1 MVVSNVVCLAE
12 PLPAAP
18 CTAKVH
24 SVFHKGF
31 NLQDSSDGLLIWV
44 SAERFC
50 PHAPYPRSIICDELD
65 LAAVRPGMTFFFAK
79 EDGAQGESLFIVSEG
94 AGCGGSIALHAGPET
109 QRKAPMFV
117 HVEPANS
124 AGQWLKAVKAA
135 IARKRAALDAPAA
148 YFELAAL
155 LETRISLCAE
165 AALSCQEEALA
176 EEVRQ
181 LVGWGFGLTPSGDDA
196 LVGALAALKSFA
208 PSAGERL
215 VQAVRPRL
223 ASTTDVSRTCLE
235 LACQGYGSE
244 HLIGVLSGFCGIAG
258 NQSLDALLSF
268 GHTSGQD
275 TAMGVAA
282 AMEAVLRHMSLRK
295 EKADGNQ

>member
-1 MVVSNVVCLAE
+1 MVVSNVLCLAD

-18 CTAKVH
+18 RTARVH
-24 SVFHKGF
+24 SVFRKGF

-50 PHAPYPRSIICDELD
+50 PNAPYPRSIICDELD

-79 EDGAQGESLFIVSEG
+79 EGEARDAPLFIVSED
-94 AGCGGSIALHAGPET
+94 AGRGGSLVLHAGSET
-109 QRKAPMFV
+109 RRKTPMFERA
-117 HVEPANS
+117 EPASS
-124 AGQWLKAVKAA
+124 AAQWLGAMKAGV
-135 IARKRAALDAPAA
+135 ARKREALDAPAA
-148 YFELAAL
+148 YFYLAEAL
-155 LETRISLCAE
+155 EKRVSRCAE
-165 AALSCQEEALA
+165 AALSRQEEALV
-176 EEVRQ
+176 EEVRH

-196 LVGALAALKSFA
+196 LVGALAALKSFS
-208 PSAGERL
+208 PSAGAL
-215 VQAVRPRL
+215 LAQAVRPRL

-235 LACQGYGSE
+235 LACRGYGSE

-258 NQSLDALLSF
+258 NRSLDALLSF

-275 TAMGVAA
+275 TALGVVA

>member
-1 MVVSNVVCLAE
+1 MVVNNVVCLVE
-12 PLPAAP
+12 PLPVAP

-44 SAERFC
+44 STERFC
-50 PHAPYPRSIICDELD
+50 PDASYPRSIICDELD

-79 EDGAQGESLFIVSEG
+79 EGDAQDTPLFIVSED
-94 AGCGGSIALHAGPET
+94 ASYGGSLVLHAGPET
-109 QRKAPMFV
+109 RRKVPTFERA
-117 HVEPANS
+117 EPASS
-124 AGQWLKAVKAA
+124 AAQWLEAMKEGV
-135 IARKRAALDAPAA
+135 ARKREALDAPAA
-148 YFELAAL
+148 YFELAAA
-155 LETRISLCAE
+155 LEKRVSRCAE
-165 AALSCQEEALA
+165 VALLRQEESLA
-176 EEVRQ
+176 EEVRC

-215 VQAVRPRL
+215 AQAVRFRL

-235 LACQGYGSE
+235 LACRGYGSE
-244 HLIGVLSGFCGIAG
+244 HLIGTLSGFCGIAG
-258 NQSLDALLSF
+258 NRSLDALLSF

-275 TAMGVAA
+275 TALGVVA